1 MNVSKHIHFMQTALR
16 LARKGIG
23 FTSPN
28 PPVGAVIVKNGKII
42 SSGYHTKFGDPH
54 AEITA
59 FKKIKNLPKNAVLY
73 ITLEPCS
80 TYGKTP
86 PCVDAILKSGI
97 KHVIIATQDP
107 NPLHQGKG
115 IKLLKKN
122 GIFVETGICEKEAKR
137 LIESFTKWI
146 RCGLPFC
153 IVKAASSLDG
163 KIATKTGQS
172 KWITSLAARK
182 KGYSI
187 RKEVDAIMV
196 GIHTVLKDNP
206 ELVTHEKGGFDPFK
220 IIVDSAARTPLSS
233 KLIQKHASRTII
245 ATTSKASHSKIY
257 ALEKA
262 GVYVLVLPERKGRV
276 DLRVLFKKI
285 GKMGISS
292 LLVEGGGELTAS
304 ILEEKLVDRLF
315 LFYAPILI
323 GGRNAPTFFGGNGI
337 KDLKKVISL
346 KDLKIDIQGE
356 EIWMEGRF

>member
-1 MNVSKHIHFMQTALR
+1 MNVSRHIHFMQTALR

-28 PPVGAVIVKNGKII
+28 PPVGAVIVKDGKII
-42 SSGYHTKFGDPH
+42 ASGYHTKFGGPH
-54 AEITA
+54 AEIIA
-59 FKKIKNLPKNAVLY
+59 LKKIKNLPKNAVLY
-73 ITLEPCS
+73 VTLEPCS

-86 PCVDAILKSGI
+86 PCVNAILKSGI
-97 KHVIIATQDP
+97 KHVVVATQDP
-107 NPLHQGKG
+107 NPIHQGKG

-122 GIFVETGICEKEAKR
+122 GIFVEVGICEEEAKI
-137 LIESFTKWI
+137 LIESFSKWI
-146 RCGLPFC
+146 LHNLPFC
-153 IVKAASSLDG
+153 TVKAAASLDA

-172 KWITSLAARK
+172 KWITSPAARK

-196 GIHTVLKDNP
+196 GTHTVLKDNP
-206 ELVTHEKGGFDPFK
+206 ELTTHEKSGFDPFK
-220 IIVDSAARTPLSS
+220 IIVDSSARTPLSS
-233 KLIQKHASRTII
+233 KLLQKHASRTII
-245 ATTSKASHSKIY
+245 ATTLKASHSKIH

-262 GVYVLVLPERKGRV
+262 GASVLVLPERKGRV
-276 DLRVLFKKI
+276 DLKTLFKKI

-304 ILEEKLVDRLF
+304 VLQEKLADRLF

-323 GGRNAPTFFGGNGI
+323 GGRNAPTFFEGDGI
-337 KDLKKVISL
+337 KDLKKAISL
-346 KDLKIDIQGE
+346 KNFEMEVIGK